1 MNNLDDDYNQLQI
14 DYAPR
19 GFSGFENDA
28 KSKQIF
34 VELEY
39 WIENIIGAK
48 QIREKEIKFYKG
60 TVKKWQILDD
70 NAHDRD
76 QIEKLQAAVQ
86 APLPEE
92 LEMYKEKHNVPMKL
106 PFTNENVTAW
116 RDEPLAIESADFN
129 PKSLQLDRERRRT
142 FFIERYQ

>member
-14 DYAPR
+14 DYALR

-28 KSKQIF
+28 KPKQIF

-60 TVKKWQILDD
+60 
-70 NAHDRD
+70 N
-76 QIEKLQAAVQ
+76 QA
-86 APLPEE
+86 
-92 LEMYKEKHNVPMKL
+92 EMTTCCV
-106 PFTNENVTAW
+106 
-116 RDEPLAIESADFN
+116 
-129 PKSLQLDRERRRT
+129 
-142 FFIERYQ
+142 